1 MRKVVA
7 VELSPA
13 RSASVKDVA
22 ATAGVSLGTVS
33 NVLNRPDRVKPDTR
47 ARVEKAMADLGF
59 VRNESARQ
67 LRAGTSKTLGYVMLD
82 ATNPFF
88 TDVAQG
94 IELAAEDADLS
105 LFLCNSNN
113 SPRREDAHVARLI
126 EQRVQGILITPVNPY
141 SPALEGAAQQR
152 LPLVLVDRARHDDA
166 FCSVSVDDVL
176 GGWLA
181 VMHLVERGHRR
192 IAFIGGSM
200 LLGQVR
206 ERLEG
211 ARKAWAESDLPP
223 DDLVV
228 LETSDLSVRAGFA
241 AGERLA
247 GLPRH
252 PTAAFCAND
261 MIALGLLQQTITLGL
276 RVSADLAIIGFDD
289 IDFAGAAAVPLSSV
303 RQPRMDL
310 GRAAARLL
318 LDETSDSAHEHQQLL
333 FQPEV
338 VGRAS
343 TARVDA
349 TPTR

>member
-1 MRKVVA
+1 MQV
-7 VELSPA
+7 PA
-13 RSASVKDVA
+13 SRSASVKDVA
-22 ATAGVSLGTVS
+22 AAAGVSLGTVS

-47 ARVEKAMADLGF
+47 ARVEQAMADLGF

-94 IELAAEDADLS
+94 IELAAEAADLS

-113 SPRREDAHVARLI
+113 SSRREDAHVARLI
-126 EQRVQGILITPVNPY
+126 QQRVQGILITPVNPN
-141 SPALEGAAQQR
+141 SPALEAASKQR

-181 VMHLVERGHRR
+181 VMHLVERGHTR

-200 LLGQVR
+200 ELGQVR

-211 ARKAWAESDLPP
+211 SRKAWAESGLPP

-228 LETSDLSVRAGFA
+228 LETKDLSVREGFA
-241 AGERLA
+241 AGERLT
-247 GLPRH
+247 GLPSH

-276 RVSADLAIIGFDD
+276 KVPSDLAIIGFDD

-310 GRAAARLL
+310 GRAAAALL
-318 LDETSDSAHEHQQLL
+318 LDETVDPQHVHQQLE
-333 FQPEV
+333 FTPEV

-343 TARVDA
+343 TARV
-349 TPTR
+349 

>member
-1 MRKVVA
+1 MGRI
-7 VELSPA
+7 
-13 RSASVKDVA
+13 ASVKDVA
-22 ATAGVSLGTVS
+22 AAAGVSLGTVS

-47 ARVEKAMADLGF
+47 SRVEKAMVDLGF

-67 LRAGTSKTLGYVMLD
+67 LRAGTSRTLGYVMLD

-94 IELAAEDADLS
+94 IELAAEAADLS

-113 SPRREDAHVARLI
+113 SSRREDAHVARLI
-126 EQRVQGILITPVNPY
+126 QQRVQGILITPVNPN
-141 SPALEGAAQQR
+141 SPALEAASHQR
-152 LPLVLVDRARHDDA
+152 LPLVLVDRARHDNA

-181 VMHLVERGHRR
+181 VMHLVDRGHRR
-192 IAFIGGSM
+192 MAFIGGAM
-200 LLGQVR
+200 EIGQVR

-211 ARKAWAESDLPP
+211 ATKAWAESGLPP

-228 LETSDLSVRAGFA
+228 LETSDLSVREGFS

-247 GLPRH
+247 GLPRR

-261 MIALGLLQQTITLGL
+261 MIALGLLQQTITVGL
-276 RVSADLAIIGFDD
+276 TVPADLAIIGFDD
-289 IDFAGAAAVPLSSV
+289 IDFAAAAAVPLSSV

-310 GRAAARLL
+310 GRAAAQLL
-318 LDETSDSAHEHQQLL
+318 LDETTDSDHEHQQLV
-333 FQPEV
+333 FTPEV

-343 TARVDA
+343 TARF
-349 TPTR
+349 

>member
-1 MRKVVA
+1 MQV
-7 VELSPA
+7 PA
-13 RSASVKDVA
+13 PRSASVKDVA
-22 ATAGVSLGTVS
+22 AAAGVSLGTVS

-47 ARVEKAMADLGF
+47 ARVEQAMADLGF

-94 IELAAEDADLS
+94 IELAAEAADLS

-113 SPRREDAHVARLI
+113 SSRREDAHVARLI
-126 EQRVQGILITPVNPY
+126 QQRVQGILITPVNPH
-141 SPALEGAAQQR
+141 SPALEAASQQR

-176 GGWLA
+176 SGWLA
-181 VMHLVERGHRR
+181 VMHLVERGHTR

-200 LLGQVR
+200 ELGQVR

-211 ARKAWAESDLPP
+211 SRKAWAESGLPP

-228 LETSDLSVRAGFA
+228 LETADLSVREGFA
-241 AGERLA
+241 AGERLT

-276 RVSADLAIIGFDD
+276 KVPADLAIIGFDD

-310 GRAAARLL
+310 GRAAASLL
-318 LDETSDSAHEHQQLL
+318 LDETADPQHEHQQLQ
-333 FQPEV
+333 FTPEV

-343 TARVDA
+343 TARS
-349 TPTR
+349 